1 MKHLSMFL
9 LPWLAS
15 ARAMAQTRWQQ
26 IEIGEMSFTY
36 LEVGL
41 AIALVLCIMLIVALW
56 RSDGQ
61 NLKRARKAEQER
73 DVTRERNFALQK
85 RHKTGSIPD
94 AQASDITRTRHH
106 RTGKRT
112 YCTMRDLKHRMIT
125 HRQNLKD
132 LLPLNASS
140 R

>member
-1 MKHLSMFL
+1 MPSHSFCALCSLWHYGVVMDRTSSVPVKLSRKEML
-9 LPWLAS
+9 HES
-15 ARAMAQTRWQQ
+15 AILHYKNDTRQ
-26 IEIGEMSFTY
+26 
-36 LEVGL
+36 
-41 AIALVLCIMLIVALW
+41 ALSLMPK
-56 RSDGQ
+56 Q
-61 NLKRARKAEQER
+61 
-73 DVTRERNFALQK
+73 VTL
-85 RHKTGSIPD
+85 
-94 AQASDITRTRHH
+94 TRTRHH

>member
-56 RSDGQ
+56 RSDGRTSSVPVK
-61 NLKRARKAEQER
+61 LSRKEMLHESAILHCKNDTRQALSLMPKQ
-73 DVTRERNFALQK
+73 VTL
-85 RHKTGSIPD
+85 
-94 AQASDITRTRHH
+94 TRTRHH
-106 RTGKRT
+106 RTGKKT

-132 LLPLNASS
+132 LLPLS
-140 R
+140 

>member
-1 MKHLSMFL
+1 
-9 LPWLAS
+9 
-15 ARAMAQTRWQQ
+15 MAQTRWQQ

-73 DVTRERNFALQK
+73 DVTRERYFALQND
-85 RHKTGSIPD
+85 TI
-94 AQASDITRTRHH
+94 QALSLMPKQVTLTRTRHH
-106 RTGKRT
+106 RTGKKT

-132 LLPLNASS
+132 LLPLS
-140 R
+140 

>member
-73 DVTRERNFALQK
+73 DVTRERYLHCKNDTIQALSLMPKQV
-85 RHKTGSIPD
+85 TL
-94 AQASDITRTRHH
+94 TRTRHH
-106 RTGKRT
+106 RTGKKT

-132 LLPLNASS
+132 LLPLS
-140 R
+140 

>member
-41 AIALVLCIMLIVALW
+41 TIALVLCIMLIVTLW

-73 DVTRERNFALQK
+73 DVTRERYFALQNDT
-85 RHKTGSIPD
+85 R
-94 AQASDITRTRHH
+94 QALSLMPKQVTLTRTRHH
-106 RTGKRT
+106 RTGKKT

-125 HRQNLKD
+125 HQQNLKD
-132 LLPLNASS
+132 LLPLS
-140 R
+140 